1 MHYTEIEMAESMITP
16 KKKSSLKAM
25 WWFSRVS
32 LCFEYSARPAYLNI
46 CVRKV
51 IKAVVSDRIKI
62 SEDDTADD
70 TR

>member
-1 MHYTEIEMAESMITP
+1 MHYTEIEMAESMTTP
-16 KKKSSLKAM
+16 KKKSSLQAM
-25 WWFSRVS
+25 WWFSRGS

-51 IKAVVSDRIKI
+51 IKPVVSDRIKI